1 MRRETDN
8 RLLREYVRKALRE
21 DFGGYGGDYAG
32 IGLDVDSGPYGRSY
46 GSNQDLYDA
55 FIGPWVDVF
64 KTGLG
69 KSKEITRS
77 VWTAVDVVIGTV
89 LTSIIPGLGR
99 TYEDAFEDEKKD
111 LEKIRS
117 QYKDV
122 YDKTDAVLGETDAA
136 FVAFLASPA
145 LVLGKLAAEKSP
157 DVAKEIL
164 SVATGG
170 SSDKYIEKIKSNNSD
185 SGSSSKRSD
194 KKTKKSPGD
203 FFGESQINE
212 DEGEKPKDSLERKIL
227 TNKKFLQKTTSTPKF
242 REMQE
247 AAVQLYQD
255 TLKDIYGQAEAVMK
269 KAKTIEDLQKLTKK
283 PIADADKIKKL
294 PPAEKAK
301 AEKLLL
307 DGVRKAM
314 KDYYVKSLEQQVASV
329 IRAGIPEEAQYI
341 KDFRATIQK
350 IKAL

>member
-1 MRRETDN
+1 MHRESDN
-8 RLLREYVRKALRE
+8 KLLREYVRKVLKE
-21 DFGGYGGDYAG
+21 DDMGGYGGDYAG
-32 IGLDVDSGPYGRSY
+32 IGLDIGSGPYGRSY

-64 KTGLG
+64 KTAVG
-69 KSKEITRS
+69 KSKEITRT

-89 LTSIIPGLGR
+89 LTSVIPGLGR
-99 TYEDAFEDEKKD
+99 TYEDAFEEEKKD

-117 QYKDV
+117 KYKDV
-122 YDKTDAVLGETDAA
+122 YDKTDQALAGTDAA
-136 FVAFLASPA
+136 FIAFMASPA
-145 LVLGKLAAEKSP
+145 LVLGKIAVDKSP
-157 DVAKEIL
+157 TVAKEIL

-170 SSDKYIEKIKSNNSD
+170 SSDDFIDRIKSKNSD
-185 SGSSSKRSD
+185 SDTR
-194 KKTKKSPGD
+194 TKKSRKDPKD
-203 FFGESQINE
+203 VFGESQLNE
-212 DEGEKPKDSLERKIL
+212 DEKESARASLERKIL
-227 TNKKFLQKTTSTPKF
+227 TNKKFLQKVTDTPTF

-247 AAVQLYQD
+247 TAVQLYRD

-283 PIADADKIKKL
+283 PIPDADKIKKL

-329 IRAGIPEEAQYI
+329 TKAGIPENAQYI

>member
-1 MRRETDN
+1 MHRSTDN
-8 RLLREYVRKALRE
+8 KLLRQYVRKVLTE

-64 KTGLG
+64 KTAVG
-69 KSKEITRS
+69 KSKEVTRTA
-77 VWTAVDVVIGTV
+77 WTAVDVVIGAA

-99 TYEDAFEDEKKD
+99 TYENAFEEEKKD
-111 LEKIRS
+111 LEKIKS
-117 QYKDV
+117 KYKDV
-122 YDKTDAVLGETDAA
+122 YDKTDQALASTDAA
-136 FVAFLASPA
+136 FVAFMSSPA
-145 LVLGKLAAEKSP
+145 LVIGKIAAEKSP
-157 DVAKEIL
+157 TVAKEIL

-170 SSDKYIEKIKSNNSD
+170 SSDEFIDRIRSKNAEASD
-185 SGSSSKRSD
+185 D
-194 KKTKKSPGD
+194 KKKSKKDPKD
-203 FFGESQINE
+203 FFGESQLNE
-212 DEGEKPKDSLERKIL
+212 EEKESQDSLERKIL
-227 TNKKFLQKTTSTPKF
+227 TNKKFLQKVTDAPTFK
-242 REMQE
+242 EMQQV
-247 AAVQLYQD
+247 AVELYRD
-255 TLKDIYGQAEAVMK
+255 TLKDIYGQAEAIVK

-283 PIADADKIKKL
+283 PIPDADKIKKL

-329 IRAGIPEEAQYI
+329 TKAGIPEDAQYI
-341 KDFRATIQK
+341 KDFRSTIQK
-350 IKAL
+350 IKSL